1 MSQAFSGMDLE
12 LLVGEPVDPA
22 ELSDDIFA
30 NMLDRFWEANCKKIL
45 IVSKDWLK
53 V

>member
-30 NMLDRFWEANCKKIL
+30 NMLDRFWEADSKKTPMRPGL
-45 IVSKDWLK
+45 MLNQ
-53 V
+53 